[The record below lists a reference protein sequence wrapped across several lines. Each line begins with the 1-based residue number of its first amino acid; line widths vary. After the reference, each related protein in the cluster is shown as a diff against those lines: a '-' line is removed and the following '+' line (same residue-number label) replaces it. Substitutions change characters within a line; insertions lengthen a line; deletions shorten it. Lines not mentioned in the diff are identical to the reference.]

1 MISNGL
7 FVWYLLICFQIQ
19 DHTVSEIQ
27 QYCIVHEVHIL
38 NPPTPSEMREES
50 RLMKQD
56 INLRHRLHLLLGNP
70 HFIINMGTV
79 FSNEQLLG
87 EYNWQRND
95 EAQLAAV
102 HILLDPNVS
111 LLPN

>member
-1 MISNGL
+1 MISNSL
-7 FVWYLLICFQIQ
+7 SVCYLLICFQIQ
-19 DHTVSEIQ
+19 NHPD
-27 QYCIVHEVHIL
+27 
-38 NPPTPSEMREES
+38 PPTPSEMCEES
-50 RLMKQD
+50 RLLKED
-56 INLRHRLHLLLGNP
+56 INLHHRMHLLLGDP
-70 HFIINMGTV
+70 HFIIDMGSV